1 MTAGANGPRLD
12 ALLRQ
17 MSHSGGPPS
26 KKPKVGK
33 RLLKKTIRTFK
44 NFPTLR
50 RRDYSSSF
58 SKVQMCAKSNPLK
71 DKSAQ
76 WCRAKNP
83 KFSSAAVF
91 FILSSFLSTPH
102 FFCWKA
108 YDLCSLESSIGLL
121 AAFDKRPVILPRFLI
136 LSWDGDQVCKSEQ
149 GVVDSSL
156 GKKK

>member
-1 MTAGANGPRLD
+1 MISNKHTNPPILTHAFIRSSASPISQLPPFLLAAMTAGANGPRLD

-83 KFSSAAVF
+83 KFSSAVF
-91 FILSSFLSTPH
+91 FILSPFLSTSH
-102 FFCWKA
+102 FFC
-108 YDLCSLESSIGLL
+108 
-121 AAFDKRPVILPRFLI
+121 
-136 LSWDGDQVCKSEQ
+136 
-149 GVVDSSL
+149 
-156 GKKK
+156 

>member
-1 MTAGANGPRLD
+1 MNSNKHTNPPILTHAFIRSSASPISQLPPFLLAAMTAGANGPRLD

-83 KFSSAAVF
+83 KFSSA
-91 FILSSFLSTPH
+91 LSSSSSSSFLSTPH
-102 FFCWKA
+102 FFC
-108 YDLCSLESSIGLL
+108 
-121 AAFDKRPVILPRFLI
+121 
-136 LSWDGDQVCKSEQ
+136 
-149 GVVDSSL
+149 
-156 GKKK
+156 